1 MTTIANITTV
11 INKHLQKNAEFI
23 IDNKTIKTGKILL
36 FSVKD
41 FFCSFL
47 LFNEVKKKRF
57 LYEIPY
63 PFYFI
68 EANDAIIFDYTLA
81 TFTQNNPLVKDEFL
95 KFRNKKSSKLFN
107 KKVKLKISV

>member
-1 MTTIANITTV
+1 MTTILNITST
-11 INKHLQKNAEFI
+11 INKHLQKNAEFV
-23 IDNKTIKTGKILL
+23 IDNKTIKTGRILL

-47 LFNEVKKKRF
+47 LLNETKKKRF

-63 PFYFI
+63 PFRFQ
-68 EANDAIIFDYTLA
+68 EGDNELIFDYTLN
-81 TFTQNNPLVKDEFL
+81 TFTQNNPAVKDDFL

-107 KKVKLKISV
+107 KKVRLKISV

>member
-1 MTTIANITTV
+1 MTTPAHITEI
-11 INKHLQKNAEFI
+11 INLHLQKNVDFV

-47 LFNEVKKKRF
+47 MSNEAKKKRF

-63 PFYFI
+63 PFDFVAGVN
-68 EANDAIIFDYTLA
+68 EIIFDFTLA
-81 TFTQNNPLVKDEFL
+81 TLVKNNPLIKDDLL
-95 KFRNKKSSKLFN
+95 KFRTKKPSKLFN
-107 KKVKLKISV
+107 KKVKLKIHI

>member
-1 MTTIANITTV
+1 MTTTAQITTI

-23 IDNKTIKTGKILL
+23 IDNKTIKAGKILL

-47 LFNEVKKKRF
+47 LLNEVKKKRF

-63 PFYFI
+63 PFSFSD
-68 EANDAIIFDYTLA
+68 NDDEIIFDYTIN
-81 TFTQNNPLVKDEFL
+81 TFTQNNPCVKDEFL

-107 KKVKLKISV
+107 KKVRLKISV

>member
-1 MTTIANITTV
+1 MTTSLHITNT
-11 INKHLQKNAEFI
+11 INKHLQKHAEFI
-23 IDNKTIKTGKILL
+23 IDSKTIKAGKILL

-47 LFNEVKKKRF
+47 LYNEVKKKRF

-63 PFYFI
+63 PFSFS
-68 EANDAIIFDYTLA
+68 ESKNELIFDYTLA
-81 TFTQNNPLVKDEFL
+81 TFTQNNPAVKDDFL

-107 KKVKLKISV
+107 KKVKLKIFI

>member
-1 MTTIANITTV
+1 MITTNQIIASV
-11 INKHLQKNAEFI
+11 NKHLQKNIDFI

-47 LFNEVKKKRF
+47 LLNETKKKRF

-63 PFYFI
+63 PFEFYENENEI
-68 EANDAIIFDYTLA
+68 VFDYTL
-81 TFTQNNPLVKDEFL
+81 TSFTKNNPTIKDDLL
-95 KFRNKKSSKLFN
+95 KFRNKKPSKLFN
-107 KKVKLKISV
+107 KKVRLKIYV